1 MLPNSVALFSS
12 TVTYSFVMHLIT
24 SFLQPSRPLFY
35 YFLKS
40 TQSTVVWSYRLQEKT
55 ICWEGL
61 LFCDLGVE
69 VYAGDKLM
77 KLPAEGLAG
86 NQILALASAHISC
99 CSWNHRTVSDAKI
112 SWGRILMLS
121 FTPKAELS
129 FYLSWRSRL
138 FLKWKN
144 PAVLHLNLR
153 RASGPF
159 YSPPSIPSYVG
170 VTMVWVKGRGQL

>member
-69 VYAGDKLM
+69 VYAGDKRHETASRRTSWQSNSGSGFCSYKLLQLKPSYSIWCKNQLGKNPDIKFYSESRVELLFVLKISTVFEM
-77 KLPAEGLAG
+77 KK
-86 NQILALASAHISC
+86 SC
-99 CSWNHRTVSDAKI
+99 CASFKSSASVWSVLLPTLYPLLRWCHYGVSE
-112 SWGRILMLS
+112 R
-121 FTPKAELS
+121 
-129 FYLSWRSRL
+129 
-138 FLKWKN
+138 
-144 PAVLHLNLR
+144 
-153 RASGPF
+153 
-159 YSPPSIPSYVG
+159 
-170 VTMVWVKGRGQL
+170 